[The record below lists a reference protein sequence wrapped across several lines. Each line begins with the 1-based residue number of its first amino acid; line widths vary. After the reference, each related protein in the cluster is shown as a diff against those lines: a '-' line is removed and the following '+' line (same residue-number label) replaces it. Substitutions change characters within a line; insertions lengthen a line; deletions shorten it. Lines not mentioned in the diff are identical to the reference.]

1 MRRLFSLFVFALCLM
16 QASNTHAAD
25 EYLQATPSALVQTLL
40 RFGALD
46 INNDVIIDDYAKI
59 VECDLFGVFREDDF
73 KWNKIREGLRS
84 KIRSEA
90 VTYPSTYTIRG
101 YVKLDRYDFDTR
113 MFKINSDSPILG
125 VNAFRLM
132 DIPQKSCNENLK
144 VVPMQ
149 YVAVIENRV
158 NIPGFIMSE
167 SDAEALLGR
176 LLKENNHSRQILAKF
191 NLRVLDVP
199 KVKIDFSLISS
210 WYDKTRYVGKA
221 QGINLSA
228 KLDSI
233 EFFEDEAMKRRLFV
247 YRP

>member
-1 MRRLFSLFVFALCLM
+1 MRRVLSLTMLALALM
-16 QASNTHAAD
+16 HSVAAQAAD
-25 EYLQATPSALVQTLL
+25 EYLKPTPVALIQTLL

-46 INNDVIIDDYAKI
+46 INNDVIIDDYGKV

-84 KIRSEA
+84 KIRNEA

-113 MFKINSDSPILG
+113 MFKLNADSPILG

-176 LLKENNHSRQILAKF
+176 LFKENNHTRQIIAKF
-191 NLRVLDVP
+191 NLRVVDVP
-199 KVKIDFSLISS
+199 KVKIDFSQISA
-210 WYDKTRYVGKA
+210 WYDKTRFVGKS
-221 QGINLSA
+221 QSINLVA

>member
-1 MRRLFSLFVFALCLM
+1 MRSVLALVIMLS
-16 QASNTHAAD
+16 ALLSPLARAAD
-25 EYLQATPSALVQTLL
+25 EYHQINQQLIIQTLL

-59 VECDLFGVFREDDF
+59 VECDLFSVFREDDF

-84 KIRSEA
+84 KIRNEA
-90 VTYPSTYTIRG
+90 VTYPSTYTVRG
-101 YVKLDRYDFDTR
+101 YVKLDRYDFDTK
-113 MFKINSDSPILG
+113 MFRINSNSPILG
-125 VNAFRLM
+125 INAFRLLEM
-132 DIPQKSCNENLK
+132 PMNACNESLK
-144 VVPMQ
+144 VVPMR
-149 YVAVIENRV
+149 YVAVIENRI

-176 LLKENNHSRQILAKF
+176 LLKENNRSRQILTKF
-191 NLRVLDVP
+191 NLRILDVP
-199 KVKIDFSLISS
+199 KAKIDFSLISV
-210 WYDKTRYVGKA
+210 WYDRTKYVGKT
-221 QGINLSA
+221 QIINMPS

>member
-1 MRRLFSLFVFALCLM
+1 MRLILCLLVALSVFATPR
-16 QASNTHAAD
+16 ADAAD
-25 EYLQATPSALVQTLL
+25 EYLQATPALLIQTLL

-46 INNDVIIDDYAKI
+46 INNDVIIDDYAKV
-59 VECDLFGVFREDDF
+59 VECDLFSVFREDDF

-101 YVKLDRYDFDTR
+101 YVKLDRYDFDTK
-113 MFKINSDSPILG
+113 MFKLNADSPILG
-125 VNAFRLM
+125 VNAFRLQ
-132 DIPQKSCNENLK
+132 DIPQKSCNESIK

-149 YVAVIENRV
+149 YVAVIENRI

-176 LLKENNHSRQILAKF
+176 LLKENNRSRQILAKF
-191 NLRVLDVP
+191 NLRIVDVP
-199 KVKIDFSLISS
+199 KAKIDFSLISS
-210 WYDKTRYVGKA
+210 WYDKSRYVGKS
-221 QGINLSA
+221 QSINMAA

-233 EFFEDEAMKRRLFV
+233 EFFEDEAMRRRLFV